1 MIFSKYLIVNASLF
15 FAAMIFLLLSP
26 FSIVINFLALLCFGV
41 AFLMLAYSLHK
52 NYKKIKTTVSVK
64 EEELILEMA
73 TEEGGEDY
81 VYKKSKVIKNQNKE
95 FKTFLRDRLTSII
108 ASYVIGFAFIY
119 FCIRLII

>member
-1 MIFSKYLIVNASLF
+1 
-15 FAAMIFLLLSP
+15 
-26 FSIVINFLALLCFGV
+26 
-41 AFLMLAYSLHK
+41 MLAYSLHK

-81 VYKKSKVIKNQNKE
+81 VYKKSKIIKNQNKE
-95 FKTFLRDRLTSII
+95 FKTFLKDRLTSII
-108 ASYVIGFAFIY
+108 VCYVIGFTFIY